1 MYFCLYW
8 SWQVRHDALAAVRS
22 PARAARAPSFEIDAQ
37 FVYPGGASS
46 AILSSALASAGRS
59 LFITGGFAFNFIHAC
74 SGQSGRGFVPHSAA
88 PCEPDAAG
96 LLASDLGSVAARPAS
111 AAAFAAAVGVSAG
124 AESAG
129 AAEGAES
136 AGAAE
141 GAVFAGAAEARGASG
156 VVVVDSVVG
165 AGAPDSD
172 FVHAAP
178 SARTRASAG
187 AVSQRAPDQEDE
199 EPVMRTG
206 SLPKA
211 PRIGLRCRP
220 HMQRTVVEL
229 IAAKRDG
236 GTLTEAEIARLLGD
250 FGKGEV
256 ADYQMA
262 AFLMAVFF
270 RGLDD
275 VETVALT
282 QAMLHSGSV
291 LDLSS
296 VSGVKVDKHST
307 GGVGDKVSICLA
319 PLVAACGVPVPMVS
333 GRGLGHTGG
342 TLDKLEAIPGFR
354 TDLPVTDFARIV
366 GEVGTCMIGQ
376 TKEIAPADK
385 RIYALRD
392 VTATVESI
400 PLIVASILSKKLAE
414 GIDGLVLD
422 VKVGK
427 GAFMKSE
434 ERARALAD
442 KLVRVGTLGGKK
454 VVAVLTRMDA
464 PLGRAVGNAN
474 ETREALEVLH
484 GRGPSDLVECTLVL
498 GAEMLVLGGQAI
510 DIPEATTKLRE
521 AIASGRAIRVMENM
535 VAAQGGDASV
545 VADPAKLTV
554 APEIVEVK
562 AARSGFVTGIDALA
576 IGLAGVAMGAG
587 RTRADQ
593 KVDPAVGI
601 EIDRKPGE
609 AVASGDVVARL
620 FVRDRGAGLALAERV
635 VRAFEIGD
643 AAPPAEPLVVGRITA

>member
-1 MYFCLYW
+1 
-8 SWQVRHDALAAVRS
+8 
-22 PARAARAPSFEIDAQ
+22 
-37 FVYPGGASS
+37 
-46 AILSSALASAGRS
+46 
-59 LFITGGFAFNFIHAC
+59 
-74 SGQSGRGFVPHSAA
+74 
-88 PCEPDAAG
+88 
-96 LLASDLGSVAARPAS
+96 
-111 AAAFAAAVGVSAG
+111 
-124 AESAG
+124 
-129 AAEGAES
+129 
-136 AGAAE
+136 
-141 GAVFAGAAEARGASG
+141 
-156 VVVVDSVVG
+156 
-165 AGAPDSD
+165 
-172 FVHAAP
+172 
-178 SARTRASAG
+178 
-187 AVSQRAPDQEDE
+187 
-199 EPVMRTG
+199 
-206 SLPKA
+206 
-211 PRIGLRCRP
+211 
-220 HMQRTVVEL
+220 MQRTVVEL
-229 IAAKRDG
+229 IATPRDG
-236 GTLTEAEIARLLGD
+236 GTLAEEEIARLLRS
-250 FGKGEV
+250 FGSGEV

-282 QAMLHSGSV
+282 EAMLHSGIV

-296 VSGVKVDKHST
+296 VPGVKVDKHST

-354 TDLPVTDFARIV
+354 TDLEVADFARIV
-366 GEVGTCMIGQ
+366 KDVGTCMIGQ

-427 GAFMKSE
+427 GAFMKTE
-434 ERARALAD
+434 ADARALAD
-442 KLVRVGTLGGKK
+442 KLVRVGTRAGKK

-484 GRGPSDLVECTLVL
+484 GRGPADLVDCTLVL
-498 GAEMLVLGGQAI
+498 GAEMLVLGGKVANI
-510 DIPEATTKLRE
+510 ADGTTKLRE
-521 AIASGRAIRVMENM
+521 AIASGAAVRVMEKM
-535 VAAQGGDASV
+535 VAAHGGDASV
-545 VADPAKLTV
+545 VGDPSKLV
-554 APEIVEVK
+554 IAPEVIEIK
-562 AARSGFVTGIDALA
+562 APRGGFVTGIDALA
-576 IGLAGVAMGAG
+576 IGLTGVAMGAG

-609 AVASGDVVARL
+609 AVKRGDVVARL
-620 FVRDRGAGLALAERV
+620 FVRDRSAGEALSERV
-635 VRAFEIGD
+635 AGAFVYED
-643 AAPPAEPLVVGRITA
+643 SAPAVEPLVIGRITA

>member
-1 MYFCLYW
+1 MEL
-8 SWQVRHDALAAVRS
+8 
-22 PARAARAPSFEIDAQ
+22 
-37 FVYPGGASS
+37 
-46 AILSSALASAGRS
+46 LS
-59 LFITGGFAFNFIHAC
+59 
-74 SGQSGRGFVPHSAA
+74 
-88 PCEPDAAG
+88 
-96 LLASDLGSVAARPAS
+96 
-111 AAAFAAAVGVSAG
+111 
-124 AESAG
+124 
-129 AAEGAES
+129 
-136 AGAAE
+136 
-141 GAVFAGAAEARGASG
+141 
-156 VVVVDSVVG
+156 
-165 AGAPDSD
+165 
-172 FVHAAP
+172 
-178 SARTRASAG
+178 
-187 AVSQRAPDQEDE
+187 
-199 EPVMRTG
+199 
-206 SLPKA
+206 
-211 PRIGLRCRP
+211 
-220 HMQRTVVEL
+220 
-229 IAAKRDG
+229 AKRDG
-236 GTLTEAEIARLLGD
+236 ETLAESEIKRIIASFGSGD
-250 FGKGEV
+250 F

-275 VETVALT
+275 AETVALT
-282 QAMLHSGSV
+282 EAMLHSGTV

-296 VSGVKVDKHST
+296 VPGIKVDKHST

-354 TDLPVTDFARIV
+354 TDLSVTDFARIV
-366 GEVGTCMIGQ
+366 REVGACMIGQ

-434 ERARALAD
+434 AHAKALAD
-442 KLVRVGTLGGKK
+442 KLVRVGTRAKKK

-484 GRGPSDLVECTLVL
+484 GKGPSDLVECTLVL
-498 GAEMLVLGGQAI
+498 GAEMLVLGGQAK
-510 DIPEATTKLRE
+510 DPTEATAKLRA
-521 AIASGRAIRVMENM
+521 AIADGSAIRVMEKM
-535 VAAQGGDASV
+535 VAAQGGDAKV
-545 VADPAKLTV
+545 VANPTLLAMAKETIDV
-554 APEIVEVK
+554 TAP
-562 AARSGFVTGIDALA
+562 RSGFVTEIDALA

-601 EIDRKPGE
+601 EIERKPGE
-609 AVASGDVVARL
+609 AVKPGDVVARL
-620 FVRDRGAGLALAERV
+620 FVHDRSAGEAIAKRV
-635 VRAFEIGD
+635 EQAFVYGD
-643 AAPPAEPLVVGRITA
+643 AAPRSEPLVAGRITA